1 VGAHGVATNAPLST
15 IKAENLSVMLFG
27 TTLAAMA
34 SGIHRRE
41 GCNMGYVE
49 VYNIDKDG
57 QWQDLNDIPF
67 ITTVN
72 CQLCNELTEAHD
84 IIVTARIVDGE
95 VVAGTWQCKK
105 CKAVNG

>member
-1 VGAHGVATNAPLST
+1 
-15 IKAENLSVMLFG
+15 
-27 TTLAAMA
+27 
-34 SGIHRRE
+34 
-41 GCNMGYVE
+41 MGYVE

-72 CQLCNELTEAHD
+72 CQLCNEPTEAHD
-84 IIVTARIVDGE
+84 IIVTARIVEGE

-105 CKAVNG
+105 CKAVNGQQGTVIDLSSLGIIHRWCSNGLHDWIE